1 MKEIFKAIIKSK
13 LVLKLIVSTVGVV
26 FPAFVV
32 SIGLMIWKISSF
44 ISSDDLYSLV
54 ITSIIGAGIIGI
66 IGISIWLVLID
77 KWILYPINSLSTRM
91 HHINKTGDLTV
102 KVPVRT
108 NDEIGAMVKTFNN
121 MMSHFRELI
130 GTFSIGADFQMS
142 SVNDASCVIN
152 QVSQDIEIINNNIAN
167 LNNDVKEQVTKLER
181 ANLLIESVSASIQ
194 EISVSAQEVTE
205 NTIETSSLA
214 KSGEIST
221 SLAIDKINKVRDT
234 VKKSAVTVSKLG
246 EQTQQIGQIIDV
258 IKNIADQTN
267 LLALNAAIEAAR
279 AGEQGRGFAV
289 VADEVR
295 KLAEQS
301 AESTEKIVLLIN
313 NIQTE
318 ALKAVSEI
326 EESSTEVDDGVKAVN
341 EAGKLLKNISED
353 VVKVD
358 TQVKSVSHAALEIAN
373 NSSEAVEFLNTVN
386 QISKNNAERTAN
398 VAYTINEMSQ
408 KAGEI
413 ARAIGSKDLC
423 KPKGSLEAAA
433 ASERSNYV
441 EEIKQ
446 SDTIYQ
452 MAEKLKALV
461 NKFNV
466 K

>member
-1 MKEIFKAIIKSK
+1 MKEILKAILKSK
-13 LVLKLIVSTVGVV
+13 LVLKLIILTVGVV

-32 SIGLMIWKISSF
+32 CIGLMIWQISGY
-44 ISSDDLYSLV
+44 ISADNLYNL
-54 ITSIIGAGIIGI
+54 IFTSVIGAGIIGA
-66 IGISIWLVLID
+66 IGIGVWLVLID
-77 KWILYPINSLSTRM
+77 KWILYPINSLSSRM
-91 HHINKTGDLTV
+91 QFINKTGDLTV
-102 KVPVRT
+102 KVPIRS

-121 MMSHFRELI
+121 MISHFRDLI
-130 GTFSIGADFQMS
+130 GTFSNGADYQMN

-152 QVSQDIEIINNNIAN
+152 QVSQDIENINSNLSN
-167 LNNDVKEQVTKLER
+167 LNDDVKEQVTKLER

-194 EISVSAQEVTE
+194 EISVSAQQASE

-214 KSGEIST
+214 KNGEIST
-221 SLAIDKINKVRDT
+221 NLAIDKINKVQNT

-246 EQTQQIGQIIDV
+246 QQSQEIGQIVDV
-258 IKNIADQTN
+258 IKSIADQTN

-341 EAGKLLKNISED
+341 EAGKLLKNIAED

-358 TQVKSVSHAALEIAN
+358 TQVKSVSQAALQIAN
-373 NSSEAVEFLNTVN
+373 HSNEAVEFLNTVN
-386 QISKNNAERTAN
+386 QISKNNAERTGS
-398 VAYTINEMSQ
+398 VAFTINEMSH

-423 KPKGSLEAAA
+423 SNVNREIAAT
-433 ASERSNYV
+433 SERSNFV

-446 SDTIYQ
+446 TDTIYQ
-452 MAEKLKALV
+452 MAEKLKAIV
-461 NKFNV
+461 RKFNV